1 MAKTTEGSTPAKN
14 GNAKAR
20 KTTKR
25 KIIKALK
32 SPSAR
37 LKEMVSEFGTEQMS
51 PVQRAAAVNKNIG
64 KSQPLHDFLASI
76 GWR

>member
-14 GNAKAR
+14 AKAR
-20 KTTKR
+20 KTTK
-25 KIIKALK
+25 
-32 SPSAR
+32 SPSVR
-37 LKEMVSEFGTEQMS
+37 RREISELGVEQMS

>member
-25 KIIKALK
+25 KI
-32 SPSAR
+32 
-37 LKEMVSEFGTEQMS
+37 MVSELGVEQMS
-51 PVQRAAAVNKNIG
+51 PVQRAAAVNRNIG